1 MSKTGFKLPGSLTVT
16 IDTPTDMSET
26 LKAKT
31 VNFAEKVISRVA
43 AADQSTF
50 EADYYIM
57 ATYDINGKVAYT
69 GSSAADGKDD
79 GYSMTGF
86 TITSANASSPVLY
99 LPTGNNTI
107 PAGIITAK
115 DTVGSDA
122 DSTFNV
128 NMSIKITSQGVLDD
142 VTVSISGPGTLTKS
156 IAENKNEAQ
165 VAYWDADGIPDDPTQ
180 STADTLSATFN
191 PSATYSDE
199 IDAIKALYEGA
210 NADLID
216 SWSMSFST
224 VANSNEN
231 TLSQHARYKG
241 LSGSDI
247 FAAGEMIVA
256 ATPLSY
262 SIKIKDVNNSDVA
275 LVTPTNVYGVVKQS

>member
-1 MSKTGFKLPGSLTVT
+1 M
-16 IDTPTDMSET
+16 
-26 LKAKT
+26 T
-31 VNFAEKVISRVA
+31 VNFAEKVKPRVA
-43 AADQSTF
+43 AADQDTF
-50 EADYYIM
+50 VAPYYIM
-57 ATYDINGKVAYT
+57 ATYPINNNVTYH
-69 GSSAADGKDD
+69 GSSATAGKDD

-86 TITSANASSPVLY
+86 TINQLSADTPILY

-107 PAGIITAK
+107 PAGTITAK

-156 IAENKNEAQ
+156 IGENVNEAQ

-210 NADLID
+210 NANLIV
-216 SWSMSFST
+216 SWKISISAVT
-224 VANSNEN
+224 ASNEN
-231 TLSQHARYKG
+231 TLSQHARHKG

-256 ATPLSY
+256 ATPLTY
-262 SIKIKDVNNSDVA
+262 SIKIKDVNNSDVV